1 MRDRTKTSWG
11 HRLAW
16 MTAGA
21 TFLLLIIG
29 GLVTS
34 NEAGDSVPDWPTA
47 FGRLLPLG
55 YLVGNVVYEY
65 THRVV
70 AASVGVL
77 TIVLNLW
84 LWRREQRPWIRRVG
98 LAALIAVVA
107 QGLLGGVRVLLLE
120 YRVPVAIIHATLAQL
135 FFSLTVVL
143 VELTSARWEVLSSQ
157 GEGRAKE
164 SSRARA
170 LANLSVAALFG
181 QLILGAAYRHK
192 AIGIIPHAVG
202 AGIVTLLLIL
212 TVRSVFRVARTPS
225 ATTLEPPVS
234 MLRRPARW
242 TLWVL
247 IVQVPLGIAAYLAR
261 RASVGEPQPMEPMI
275 SLTVSHLVCGA
286 VLLGATLTLALRLH
300 RVFGAGMEKRELP
313 TVVPRPMTS
322 G

>member
-1 MRDRTKTSWG
+1 MRDTTKTNWG
-11 HRLAW
+11 HRLAC

-21 TFLLLIIG
+21 TLLLLIIG

-47 FGRLLPLG
+47 FGRLVPLG

-70 AASVGVL
+70 AASVGML

-84 LWRREQRPWIRRVG
+84 LWRREQRPWIRHVG

-107 QGLLGGVRVLLLE
+107 QGSLGGVRVLLLE

-143 VELTSARWEVLSSQ
+143 VEITSARWEALSPQ
-157 GEGRAKE
+157 GEGNGRE
-164 SSRARA
+164 TRRARA
-170 LANLSVAALFG
+170 LASLSVAALFV

-192 AIGIIPHAVG
+192 ALGVIPHAVG
-202 AGIVTLLLIL
+202 AGVVTLLLIL
-212 TVRSVFRVARTPS
+212 TVRSVFRVAGTMS
-225 ATTLEPPVS
+225 AATEVEPPVS
-234 MLRRPARW
+234 VLRRPARW
-242 TLWVL
+242 ILVVL
-247 IVQVPLGIAAYLAR
+247 ILQVPLGIAAYLAR

-275 SLTVSHLVCGA
+275 SLTVSHLACGA

-300 RVFGAGMEKRELP
+300 RVFGAAMEGLP
-313 TVVPRPMTS
+313 RTVPRPMTS
-322 G
+322 S